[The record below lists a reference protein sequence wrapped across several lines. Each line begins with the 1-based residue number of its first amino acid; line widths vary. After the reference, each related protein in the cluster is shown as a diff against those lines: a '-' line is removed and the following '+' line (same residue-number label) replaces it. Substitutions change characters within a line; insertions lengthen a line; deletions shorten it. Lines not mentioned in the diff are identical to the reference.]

1 MSGWAVPAVVAAFCI
16 AIHYSLLRAASGRL
30 GDTLAALVLET
41 SAAMGILAAY
51 LIGLRGPAT
60 TTTRLGLFFA
70 ASSGI
75 AISGASILIFV
86 AMRRGGA
93 VASTGAIVL
102 GGGVTLSA
110 LAAPMLFGEGWST
123 RRAIGILLG
132 VAAIVV
138 LSRDPAVKP

>member
-1 MSGWAVPAVVAAFCI
+1 MNAWSVPALFAAVCI

-41 SAAMGILAAY
+41 SAAIGILSAY

-70 ASSGI
+70 ASSGL
-75 AISGASILIFV
+75 AISCASILIFV

-110 LAAPMLFGEGWST
+110 LAAPVLFGEGWSS
-123 RRAIGILLG
+123 RRALGILLG
-132 VAAIVV
+132 VAAILV
-138 LSRDPAVKP
+138 LSRDPAIKP